1 MVRDFRIL
9 QLVLVIILDM
19 FLGKLPRYSQTE
31 LCYEFSSWTIA
42 VNIIVWSSMFVI
54 EPVLSLML
62 QIADVRI
69 LLWRVI
75 AMSFEDAKNLPLS
88 MKKSIIIPDHFKK
101 QSLYISQVDYLFVI
115 TSTRL
120 WTHVCMISKSYA
132 VDWKYYHSAPR
143 FYGHTWQTNINPVD
157 SI

>member
-31 LCYEFSSWTIA
+31 LCYEFTSWTIA

-88 MKKSIIIPDHFKK
+88 MKKKYYNSWSFQKAVALH
-101 QSLYISQVDYLFVI
+101 I
-115 TSTRL
+115 TSRL
-120 WTHVCMISKSYA
+120 FIYN
-132 VDWKYYHSAPR
+132 Y
-143 FYGHTWQTNINPVD
+143 ID
-157 SI
+157 SSVNTCVYDK